1 MCGRFVS
8 ASPPEEIAE
17 YFGAVLDAAVVDEP
31 LGARFNVAPTLD
43 VYVVY
48 EEGGRE
54 APLTRHVDE
63 FLWGLVPAFAKDTK
77 IGVRMINARAET
89 VATNNSFRTSLAR
102 RRCIVP
108 ADGFYEWRAVPGQR
122 SKQPYYVRRRDGL
135 QLAFAGLWAEWR
147 GFVDGLAVG
156 APGDGAAAEPRPVV
170 VRSTTI
176 ITTEAN
182 ETMAP
187 LHDRMPVILPRRAW
201 DRWLDPMMTDVAE
214 VEPLLIPAPPTLLE
228 TLPVSTEVGNA
239 RNEGAH
245 LIEAIDPADV
255 VGAQQGEQGT
265 LL

>member
-48 EEGGRE
+48 EDGGGGTSG
-54 APLTRHVDE
+54 TRRVDE
-63 FLWGLVPAFAKDTK
+63 FLWGLVPPFAKDTK

-89 VATNNSFRTSLAR
+89 VATNNSFRNSLAR

-108 ADGFYEWRAVPGQR
+108 ADGFYEWQAVPGQR
-122 SKQPYYVRRRDGL
+122 TKQPYYIRRRDGL

-147 GFVDGLAVG
+147 GFVEGL
-156 APGDGAAAEPRPVV
+156 PGDAATDAPTPVV

-201 DRWLDPMMTDVAE
+201 DRWLDPDMTDVAE
-214 VEPLLIPAPPTLLE
+214 VEPLLIPAPASLLE

-239 RNEGAH
+239 RNEGAQ

-255 VGAQQGEQGT
+255 VGAAQGEQGT